1 MDLTTDYMGLP
12 LTSPLVPSAS
22 PLSQKLSNIRQMED
36 CGAGAV
42 VLWSVFEEQIA
53 HDAAQLEHYLHY
65 GADRWAESL
74 TYFPAEKEYHLGPD
88 AYLDHI
94 ARAKA
99 AVDIPIIASLNG
111 VSDKGWVSYA
121 KQIAQAGADAL
132 ELNIY
137 YIPTD
142 PQLQA
147 SDVENVYVSI
157 VQAVKSQISIPLAVK
172 VSPYFSATA
181 NMMSKLDKAGADGLV
196 IFNRFYQAD
205 IDINDFE
212 VIPNLMLSTQFE
224 SRLPMRWAAILYGKL
239 SASLAVTSGIHTSKD
254 VVKMILAGA
263 DVTMMCSALLKNGID
278 HLIKVRKGLV
288 SYLETKEY
296 ESLDQMRGV
305 MSQAHCPEP
314 AAYERANYMKT
325 LASFG
330 PTTTLE

>member
-1 MDLTTDYMGLP
+1 MDLTTDYMGLS
-12 LTSPLVPSAS
+12 LSSPLVPSSS
-22 PLSQKLSNIRQMED
+22 PLSQILSNIRQMED
-36 CGAGAV
+36 SGAGAV
-42 VLWSVFEEQIA
+42 VLWSLFEEQIA
-53 HDAAQLEHYLHY
+53 HDAEQLEHYLHY

-74 TYFPAEKEYHLGPD
+74 TYFPSEKEYHLGPD

-111 VSDKGWVSYA
+111 ISDKGWVSYA
-121 KQIAQAGADAL
+121 NQIEQAGADAL

-147 SDVENVYVSI
+147 SDVEDVYVSI
-157 VQAVKSQISIPLAVK
+157 IQAVKSHISIPLAVK

-181 NMMSKLDKAGADGLV
+181 NMMYKLDQAGADGLV
-196 IFNRFYQAD
+196 MFNRFYQSD

-212 VIPNLMLSTQFE
+212 VVPNLMLSTQFE
-224 SRLPMRWAAILYGKL
+224 SRLPMRWAAILYGKV

-263 DVTMMCSALLKNGID
+263 DVTMMCSALLNNGID
-278 HLIKVRKGLV
+278 YLIEVRKGLI

-296 ESLDQMRGV
+296 ESLNQMRGV

-314 AAYERANYMKT
+314 AAFERANYMKT
-325 LASFG
+325 LGSFG

>member
-1 MDLTTDYMGLP
+1 MDLTTDYMGLS
-12 LTSPLVPSAS
+12 LSGPLVPSAS
-22 PLSQKLSNIRQMED
+22 PLSQSISNIRQMED
-36 CGAGAV
+36 SGAGAV
-42 VLWSVFEEQIA
+42 VLWSLFEEQIA
-53 HDAAQLEHYLHY
+53 HDAEQLEHYLHY

-74 TYFPAEKEYHLGPD
+74 TYFPSEKEYHLGPD

-111 VSDKGWVSYA
+111 ISDKGWVSYA
-121 KQIAQAGADAL
+121 KQIEQAGADAL

-147 SDVENVYVSI
+147 SDVEDVYVSI
-157 VQAVKSQISIPLAVK
+157 IQAVKSHISIPLAVK

-181 NMMSKLDKAGADGLV
+181 NMMHKLDQAGANGLV
-196 IFNRFYQAD
+196 MFNRFYQSD

-224 SRLPMRWAAILYGKL
+224 SRLPMRWAAILYGKV

-278 HLIKVRKGLV
+278 YLIEVRKGLI
-288 SYLETKEY
+288 SYLEAKEY
-296 ESLDQMRGV
+296 ESLNQMRGV

-314 AAYERANYMKT
+314 AAFERANYMKT
-325 LASFG
+325 LGSFG

>member
-94 ARAKA
+94 ARAKS

-142 PQLQA
+142 PELQA
-147 SDVENVYVSI
+147 SDVEDVYVSI

-172 VSPYFSATA
+172 VSPYFSAIA

-196 IFNRFYQAD
+196 MFNRFYQAD

-224 SRLPMRWAAILYGKL
+224 SRLPMRWTAILYGKL

-278 HLIKVRKGLV
+278 HLKEVRKGLV

>member
-1 MDLTTDYMGLP
+1 MDLTTDYMGLS
-12 LTSPLVPSAS
+12 LSSPLVPSAS
-22 PLSQKLSNIRQMED
+22 PLSQILSNIRQMED
-36 CGAGAV
+36 SGAGAV
-42 VLWSVFEEQIA
+42 VLWSLFEEQIA
-53 HDAAQLEHYLHY
+53 HDAEQLEHYLHY

-74 TYFPAEKEYHLGPD
+74 TYFPSEKEYHLGPD

-111 VSDKGWVSYA
+111 ISDKGWVSYA
-121 KQIAQAGADAL
+121 KQIEQAGADAL

-147 SDVENVYVSI
+147 RDVEDVYVSI
-157 VQAVKSQISIPLAVK
+157 IKAVKSHISIPLAVK
-172 VSPYFSATA
+172 VSPYFSAIA
-181 NMMSKLDKAGADGLV
+181 NMMYKMDQAGADGLV
-196 IFNRFYQAD
+196 MFNRFYQSD

-212 VIPNLMLSTQFE
+212 VVPNLMLSTQFE
-224 SRLPMRWAAILYGKL
+224 SRLPMRWAAILYGKV

-263 DVTMMCSALLKNGID
+263 DVTMMCSALLNNGID
-278 HLIKVRKGLV
+278 YLIEVRKGLI
-288 SYLETKEY
+288 SYLEAKEY
-296 ESLDQMRGV
+296 ESLNQMRGV

-314 AAYERANYMKT
+314 AAFERANYMKT
-325 LASFG
+325 LGSFG